1 VLAHPPEGIAV
12 DLRYEDVVEILRLID
27 ESTAREIELAYGDL
41 KLVVRK
47 GHGAAAEPAGAAA
60 HATSAPPPTRAQ
72 PPAAVAPANGAAQ
85 PPAEAPTPPAATAT
99 VPPARDGLVPV
110 TAPMVGT
117 FYRAPAPGA
126 PPFVEV
132 GSAVAVDQPLC
143 IIEVMKVLNTLKSPV
158 AGVVEEICVPNAG
171 LIEYGQ
177 VLMWIAPV
185 EAPVQ

>member
-1 VLAHPPEGIAV
+1 M

-60 HATSAPPPTRAQ
+60 HAQS
-72 PPAAVAPANGAAQ
+72 PAAVAPANSAAQ
-85 PPAEAPTPPAATAT
+85 PPAEAPTRPAATAT

-117 FYRAPAPGA
+117 FYRAPAPDA

-132 GSAVAVDQPLC
+132 GNAVAVDQPLC
-143 IIEVMKVLNTLKSPV
+143 IIEVMKVMNTLKSPV
-158 AGVVEEICVPNAG
+158 AGIVEEICVPNAG